1 MQLVYDGTD
10 SRRADVL
17 TYTVYEGVQ
26 RGLDYQFYV
35 QAVNDVGES
44 PLSDALAILAS
55 VVPDPPLDLNVTDSG
70 SGSIS
75 LEWTAPEEVGGSVLT
90 GFYVYYQ
97 LYDTLLL
104 TPDVWLKTSLLSSS
118 ATTHVLTGLNAGE

>member
-1 MQLVYDGTD
+1 M
-10 SRRADVL
+10 
-17 TYTVYEGVQ
+17 
-26 RGLDYQFYV
+26 
-35 QAVNDVGES
+35 
-44 PLSDALAILAS
+44 
-55 VVPDPPLDLNVTDSG
+55 PDPPLDLNVTDSG

-104 TPDVWLKTSLLSSS
+104 TPEVWLKTPLLSSS
-118 ATTHVLTGLNAGE
+118 ATTHVLTGLTAGEQYRARAVAVNYRGESEYSTSVTRYAVAVPSGIAAPSVIGGSRTVVSMEL